1 MDLSIIITPLSL
13 IVEAIIIIIVAYV
26 IVKAINFFLNRMAT
40 YDKNVT
46 VIYASKDLIAFI
58 IYVIAIILLFSLFG
72 IDLKGILVSIGII
85 GMGISFA
92 AKDFIA
98 DFMSGFY
105 IIAYKTLEIGDIMQI
120 NNSKGQIT
128 KIGLRNITLLT
139 DLEDTIIIP
148 NATLSKTPYIR
159 YKKQELEKVKVKTQ
173 LPFKINIDEFKKN
186 IIEIINSY
194 DEILKTPKATIESI
208 EIGEIGPIINV
219 VFWVETF
226 NKKEEYKLII
236 TNQIRKLINEKLGDE
251 N

>member
-13 IVEAIIIIIVAYV
+13 IVEAIIIIIVEYV

-148 NATLSKTPYIR
+148 NASLSKTPYIR

-186 IIEIINSY
+186 IVEIINSY

>member
-186 IIEIINSY
+186 IVEIINSY

>member
-148 NATLSKTPYIR
+148 NASLSKTPYIR

-186 IIEIINSY
+186 IVEIINSY

-236 TNQIRKLINEKLGDE
+236 TNQIRKIINEKLGDE

>member
-148 NATLSKTPYIR
+148 NASLSKTPYIR

-186 IIEIINSY
+186 IVEIINSY